1 MAETIQD
8 RVLRVVA
15 TVRRIPVET
24 VTPESSFEELG
35 IDSLDKL
42 NLLFELENEFDIEI
56 DDQKAKDIC
65 QVQEMV
71 TGVTQLVEG
80 KEQSSPGN

>member
-15 TVRRIPVET
+15 TVRRVPVET
-24 VTPESSFEELG
+24 VTAESSFEELG

-56 DDQKAKDIC
+56 DDQKAKDISR
-65 QVQEMV
+65 VQEMV
-71 TGVTQLVEG
+71 TGVTQLVEA
-80 KEQSSPGN
+80 KEQASSGS

>member
-15 TVRRIPVET
+15 TVRRVPVET
-24 VTPESSFEELG
+24 VTAESSFEELG

-56 DDQKAKDIC
+56 DDQKAKDISR
-65 QVQEMV
+65 VQEMV
-71 TGVTQLVEG
+71 TGVTQLVEA
-80 KEQSSPGN
+80 KEQASPGG